1 MYALIQN
8 NEIVKTA
15 GNARAFFTNTSFPA
29 GGPSAQFLADN
40 GVVAVVDGEQKD
52 QRFYWVTPAQPAIQL
67 VNGVPTRLYV
77 NTAKE
82 LDQLKEQ
89 WIAQVKENANKE
101 LAPTDWYVIRKAE
114 RDVAIPEEVVA
125 ERQAII
131 DACTSKEAAITA
143 ATTVEE
149 LKEALFPVTGAE
161 QQQVDIGNIE
171 DNVTGDPNVEEVTG
185 GTLTGNQDDIVI
197 DVVGNTD

>member
-15 GNARAFFTNTSFPA
+15 GNARAFFPNTSFPA

-52 QRFYWVTPAQPAIQL
+52 QRFYWVTPANPAIQL
-67 VNGVPTRLYV
+67 INGVPTRLYV
-77 NTAKE
+77 NTAKALE
-82 LDQLKEQ
+82 DVTEIPEGQETEVTTAGLKSQ

-114 RDVAIPEEVVA
+114 RDVAIPEEVV
-125 ERQAII
+125 EQRQAII
-131 DACTSKEAAITA
+131 DACTAKEAAITA

-149 LKEALFPVTGAE
+149 LKEALFPTV
-161 QQQVDIGNIE
+161 V
-171 DNVTGDPNVEEVTG
+171 VEEV
-185 GTLTGNQDDIVI
+185 LSGNAD
-197 DVVGNTD
+197 

>member
-15 GNARAFFTNTSFPA
+15 GNARAFFPNTSFPA

-40 GVVAVVDGEQKD
+40 GVVAVMDGEQKD

-77 NTAKE
+77 NTAKALE
-82 LDQLKEQ
+82 DVTEIPEGQETEVTTAGLKSQ
-89 WIAQVKENANKE
+89 WIAQVKDNGNKL

-114 RDVAIPEEVVA
+114 RDVAIPEEVLETRAAIVA
-125 ERQAII
+125 QCNE
-131 DACTSKEAAITA
+131 KEAAITA
-143 ATTVEE
+143 ATTVDE
-149 LKEALFPVTGAE
+149 LA
-161 QQQVDIGNIE
+161 QVI
-171 DNVTGDPNVEEVTG
+171 
-185 GTLTGNQDDIVI
+185 
-197 DVVGNTD
+197 